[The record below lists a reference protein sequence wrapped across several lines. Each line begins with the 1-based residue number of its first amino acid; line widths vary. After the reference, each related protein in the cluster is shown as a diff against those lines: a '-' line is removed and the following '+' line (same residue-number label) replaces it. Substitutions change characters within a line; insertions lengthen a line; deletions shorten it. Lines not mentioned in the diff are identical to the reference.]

1 MKLYHF
7 PLSSNSRKCVIVAQ
21 LLGIDLEVA
30 PLDLMKGENRKPEY
44 LKLNPNG
51 KVPTLVD
58 NDFVLWESA
67 AIMQYIADKK
77 PGNALYPQDARS
89 RADINRWLFWAA
101 NHFNVAIAT
110 LVFENVLKGM
120 MGAGSPDAGTVAK
133 AEEQFKQCATVLDA
147 HLNGKEWIVGKAM
160 TLADIGV
167 STALMY
173 TPMAKLPLAGFGNI
187 EKWFGRIQALDAWKK
202 TNPQ

>member
-7 PLSSNSRKCVIVAQ
+7 PLSSNSRKCVIAAHV
-21 LLGIDLEVA
+21 LGLDLEIA
-30 PLDLMKGENRKPEY
+30 PLDLMKGENRKPDY

-58 NDFVLWESA
+58 GDFVLWESA
-67 AIMQYIADKK
+67 AILQYLADKK

-120 MGAGSPDAGTVAK
+120 MGAGAPDAGTVSK
-133 AEEQFKQCATVLDA
+133 AEEQFKQYATVLDA
-147 HLNGKEWIVGKAM
+147 HLNGREWMVGKAM
-160 TLADIGV
+160 TIADIGV

-173 TPMAKLPLAGFGNI
+173 TPMAKLPLAGFANI
-187 EKWFGRIQALDAWKK
+187 EKWFGRIQSLDAWKK